1 MLKASAV
8 SMNIL
13 QQRRLPIEQS
23 MMIRAWQRP
32 KNSATSPPWLAVE
45 IFKIAKQM
53 KAANQDI
60 IGNPCVKNDKGNL
73 AFSDLEKLMAWKE
86 HYMRLLNEEF
96 EWDESLLVWS
106 DPVEGTSVAPPHP
119 RACHL

>member
-23 MMIRAWQRP
+23 MMISAWQRP
-32 KNSATSPPWLAVE
+32 KNSATCPPGLAVE

-73 AFSDLEKLMAWKE
+73 AFSDAEELMAWKE
-86 HYMRLLNEEF
+86 GALQE
-96 EWDESLLVWS
+96 
-106 DPVEGTSVAPPHP
+106 TAQ
-119 RACHL
+119 